1 MVGTTGQF
9 DLAHSEENIPVFE
22 KAVGNTG
29 KDILRYITF
38 GNIDSAG
45 DIYPSWRP
53 KKSEEHYLALL
64 NDGPIVAW
72 ANFDHITTDHMYA
85 KHITTLDSIVQNEV
99 AELLGATLA
108 FYNVLTGNIRI
119 GKYTNSEFP
128 SLESSIK
135 LEEFVCRIGNREN
148 PVRFKNF
155 FGKPLCLKYI
165 PGENPA
171 AEDSFVFPSV
181 LKPPIQIDIGDIVF
195 S

>member
-1 MVGTTGQF
+1 MAYTTGQF
-9 DLAHSEENIPVFE
+9 DLVYSDEGIPVFK
-22 KAVGNTG
+22 KADSHI

-38 GNIDSAG
+38 GDIHSGG
-45 DIYPSWRP
+45 DIYPSLRP

-72 ANFDHITTDHMYA
+72 ANFDHISTGHMYA
-85 KHITTLDSIVQNEV
+85 KHITTLDSDVQNKV
-99 AELLGATLA
+99 AKLLGATPA

-128 SLESSIK
+128 SLESSKK
-135 LEEFVCRIGNREN
+135 LEELVCRMGTCEN
-148 PVRFKNF
+148 PVRFINF
-155 FGKPLCLKYI
+155 FGKPLCLMYTA
-165 PGENPA
+165 GENPT

-181 LKPPIQIDIGDIVF
+181 LKPPIQIDIRDIVF